1 MFQRRRVLLAIA
13 GTLIGARFAVAQTAG
28 EAKKWILTVDGK
40 TANGR
45 TFHFTRDD
53 LLKLDAKRVS
63 THTPWHDG
71 VVDFDGVPAH
81 DLMTL
86 VGATGEKAAIFAL
99 DDYQVDVPLADF
111 TQYAAIFAYAK
122 NGKPMTVEEKG
133 PLFLVN
139 PYDSDPQLAT
149 ETYYARSIWQIARI
163 TIQ

>member
-1 MFQRRRVLLAIA
+1 MFQRRQVLLTITA
-13 GTLIGARFAVAQTAG
+13 TLIGARFAVAETAR
-28 EAKKWILTVDGK
+28 EAKEVILTVDGK
-40 TANGR
+40 TAHGR

-53 LLKLDAKRVS
+53 LLKLGAKRIS

-71 VVDFDGVPAH
+71 VVDFDGLPAA

-86 VGATGEKAAIFAL
+86 VGATGESAAIFAL

-111 TQYAAIFAYAK
+111 AQYGAIFAYAM
-122 NGKPMTVEEKG
+122 NGKPLIVEEKG
-133 PLFLVN
+133 PLFLVY
-139 PYDSDPQLAT
+139 PYDSKPQLAT